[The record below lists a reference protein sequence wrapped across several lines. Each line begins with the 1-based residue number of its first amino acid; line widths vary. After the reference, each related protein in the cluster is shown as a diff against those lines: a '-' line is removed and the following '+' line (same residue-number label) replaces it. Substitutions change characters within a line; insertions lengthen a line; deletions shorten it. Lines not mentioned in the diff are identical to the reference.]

1 MSDENENIDS
11 GMFVGLEGEL
21 LAELTMEFKKIDP
34 NFDSDLLLLKL
45 RSAMRSVK
53 LARRYFNNPQ
63 YYDTEERIENDMRN
77 YYENIHDLASIRYCK
92 IGAAGE
98 ESHSES
104 GVSRTYYSEKDCL
117 AGVLPISKIG

>member
-1 MSDENENIDS
+1 MAEESIDS
-11 GMFVGLEGEL
+11 GMTVGLEGEL
-21 LAELTMEFKKIDP
+21 LAELTAEFSRIDP
-34 NFDSDLLLLKL
+34 NFDSDLMLLKL
-45 RSAMRSVK
+45 RSSIRSVQ
-53 LARRYFNNPQ
+53 LARRYFNNSE
-63 YYDTEERIENDMRN
+63 YYSTEERIENDMRN

-92 IGAAGE
+92 IGATGE

>member
-1 MSDENENIDS
+1 MAEENIDS
-11 GMFVGLEGEL
+11 GMTVGLEGEIF
-21 LAELTMEFKKIDP
+21 AELTMEFERIDP

-45 RSAMRSVK
+45 RSSMRSVR
-53 LARRYFNNPQ
+53 LARRYFNNPE
-63 YYDTEERIENDMRN
+63 YYSAEERIESDMRN

-92 IGAAGE
+92 IGATGE

>member
-1 MSDENENIDS
+1 MVEENIDS
-11 GMFVGLEGEL
+11 EMTVGLEREL
-21 LAELTMEFKKIDP
+21 FAELTEEFKRIDP
-34 NFDSDLLLLKL
+34 NFDSSLLFLKL
-45 RSAMRSVK
+45 RSSIRSVR
-53 LARRYFNNPQ
+53 LARKYFNNSQ
-63 YYDTEERIENDMRN
+63 YYDTEERIENDMKN